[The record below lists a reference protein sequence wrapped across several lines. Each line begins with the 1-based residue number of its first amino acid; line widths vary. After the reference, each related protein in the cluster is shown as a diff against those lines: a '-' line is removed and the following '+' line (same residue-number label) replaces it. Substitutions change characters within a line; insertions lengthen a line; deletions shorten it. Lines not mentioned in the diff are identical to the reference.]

1 MSDKTFKLEIVTPVK
16 LVFSG
21 DVTSFTAPGTAGGFQ
36 VLHNHAPLLAEI
48 GIGEVKLTDTEG
60 NERHFATS
68 GGFVDVKKNHVVM
81 LAETAERSDE
91 IDRERALA
99 ARERA
104 ARRLAENDEDLDDAR
119 SALARAINRLR
130 VVQRADHQPA

>member
-1 MSDKTFKLEIVTPVK
+1 MSVKTFKLEIVTPGK

-21 DVTSFTAPGTAGGFQ
+21 DVLSFSAPGTAGGFQ
-36 VLHNHAPLLAEI
+36 VLFDHAPLLAEI
-48 GIGEVKLTDTEG
+48 GVGEVKLTDAEG
-60 NERHFATS
+60 NERRYATS

-91 IDRERALA
+91 IDMDRAKA

-104 ARRLAENDEDLDDAR
+104 TGQLAKQQVEPDAAGAR
-119 SALARAINRLR
+119 SALQRALNRLR
-130 VVQRADHQPA
+130 VAQKG

>member
-1 MSDKTFKLEIVTPVK
+1 MTFKLEIVTPAK

-36 VLHNHAPLLAEI
+36 VLYNHAPLLAEI
-48 GIGEVKLTDTEG
+48 GIGEVKLTDAEG
-60 NERHFATS
+60 NERRFATS
-68 GGFVDVKKNHVVM
+68 GGFVEVKKNHVVM

-91 IDRERALA
+91 IDRDRALA
-99 ARERA
+99 ARDRA
-104 ARRLAENDEDLDDAR
+104 TRRLAEKHADLDDARAR
-119 SALARAINRLR
+119 SALARATNRLH